1 MTAIPLQLIAPT
13 QAKSQPIER
22 FPEVQKVLGHWTG
35 KEMAALQAVGVAV
48 GQLVG
53 TGVLT
58 FRTGYETIDH
68 SARAR
73 GYYNRF
79 DSEDVDACIDS
90 SLRSGQYSQVAANDN
105 IRTHGTERAFV
116 SDSSLRELT
125 NPGGLVDDIT
135 DWIVSSSSRPSR
147 ELALAATLPFV
158 GALNHLLSWIPF
170 ALLRCEISD

>member
-1 MTAIPLQLIAPT
+1 MTAIPLQLIAPA